1 MASVELQQLLG
12 SAGLAMYIGAIAGLG
27 AEEVADLNDAQDSD
41 LLALGMSP
49 QEVQALRAAVASRG
63 GASPGGGG
71 ATPAA
76 SAPGATSAPMVAP
89 HYGAE
94 KVRVVLDH
102 DRSGFVELT

>member
-12 SAGLAMYIGAIAGLG
+12 SAGLGMYIGAIAGLG

-63 GASPGGGG
+63 GASPGGG
-71 ATPAA
+71 AAPAA
-76 SAPGATSAPMVAP
+76 SASGATSAPMVAP

-94 KVRVVLDH
+94 KVRQ
-102 DRSGFVELT
+102 RA